1 MGLRG
6 WQLSALSTN
15 KGFSLLHSKVSIFKT
30 VQPPETTRVS
40 GTHSLLCN
48 WWGTCWLTLLG
59 DTVRTLLLFLMFPR
73 VAPLTVQPRQ
83 LHMHTWKHTN
93 RQIRFLLLFKIKSQW
108 KPQKKKEKYI
118 SAEFM
123 KVPFSVV
130 FFCLSEREEKSKA
143 VSSALL
149 CFTVAVFQQTEDAD
163 SQQVFLVCS
172 RGGHFVLTAAALSF
186 PDVQHR
192 YFLSFST
199 V

>member
-130 FFCLSEREEKSKA
+130 FLCLSEREEKSKA
-143 VSSALL
+143 VRTGQPCLQYGS
-149 CFTVAVFQQTEDAD
+149 T
-163 SQQVFLVCS
+163 
-172 RGGHFVLTAAALSF
+172 GGHLVSDGSTRYHSSTAHSNPCYVAMF
-186 PDVQHR
+186 NM
-192 YFLSFST
+192 FLQGP
-199 V
+199 